1 MIHYEFVIW
10 LRIVEPS
17 PMCTLLHWSHPE
29 KGWIKLNTDG
39 VVSSSSS
46 IASIGGVFKDLDAN
60 WLCGYSLA
68 FGKGFVFK
76 VEART
81 ILEGL
86 FIAWEKGF
94 RKIEVECD
102 SALLVELLLTNW
114 GASSSLVELH
124 LLH

>member
-1 MIHYEFVIW
+1 
-10 LRIVEPS
+10 
-17 PMCTLLHWSHPE
+17 MCTLLHWSHME

-39 VVSSSSS
+39 AVSSSSPT
-46 IASIGGVFKDLDAN
+46 ASIGGVFKDLDAN

-76 VEART
+76 VEARAV
-81 ILEGL
+81 LEGL

-102 SALLVELLLTNW
+102 SALLVELLLTGG
-114 GASSSLVELH
+114 GANNSLVELR
-124 LLH
+124 LLDQLLRRRWKV